1 MDSPMLKMLKSQNPE
16 VKYPQNMGQKWT
28 DKEEEELL
36 QQIKE
41 NMDIENISVIHKRTV
56 GGITSRLGEIAYKMY
71 LKKSNIHNII
81 EKTKLDENYI
91 RQIIDKKENYN
102 PKKIIKNDVNDVNK
116 NDTKEKIII
125 INGKGNE
132 KKEIL
137 IKLNGNDNNQ
147 SEYSIENEIFEIKK
161 DIKFIKSSINELVE
175 MMKSIYEFEESR
187 KESTK

>member
-1 MDSPMLKMLKSQNPE
+1 MLKMLKSQNPE

-71 LKKSNIHNII
+71 LKKSNIDDII

-102 PKKIIKNDVNDVNK
+102 PKKIIKNDVNNVNNVNE
-116 NDTKEKIII
+116 NDTREKIII
-125 INGKGNE
+125 INGRGNE

-161 DIKFIKSSINELVE
+161 EIKFIKSSINELVE

>member
-1 MDSPMLKMLKSQNPE
+1 MLKMLKSQNPE

-56 GGITSRLGEIAYKMY
+56 GGIISRLGEIAYKMY
-71 LKKSNIHNII
+71 LKKSNIRDII

-91 RQIIDKKENYN
+91 RQIIDKRENYN
-102 PKKIIKNDVNDVNK
+102 PKKNKKNDINDVNE

-147 SEYSIENEIFEIKK
+147 SEYSIENDIFEIKK

>member
-1 MDSPMLKMLKSQNPE
+1 MLKSIKSQNPE
-16 VKYPQNMGQKWT
+16 VKYPENMGQKWT
-28 DKEEEELL
+28 DEEEEELL

-41 NMDIENISVIHKRTV
+41 NMDIENISIIHKRTI

-71 LKKSNIHNII
+71 LKKSNIDDII

-102 PKKIIKNDVNDVNK
+102 PKKIIKNDVNDVNE

-125 INGKGNE
+125 IKGKGNE
-132 KKEIL
+132 TKEKKIL
-137 IKLNGNDNNQ
+137 IKFKRNDNNQ

>member
-1 MDSPMLKMLKSQNPE
+1 MLKMLKSQNPE

-102 PKKIIKNDVNDVNK
+102 PKKIIKNDINDVNK

-175 MMKSIYEFEESR
+175 MMKSIYEFEESH

>member
-1 MDSPMLKMLKSQNPE
+1 MLKMLKSQNPE

-71 LKKSNIHNII
+71 LKKSNIHDII

-102 PKKIIKNDVNDVNK
+102 PKKIKKNDINDVNE

-125 INGKGNE
+125 IKGKGNE

>member
-16 VKYPQNMGQKWT
+16 VKYPENMGQKWT

-71 LKKSNIHNII
+71 LKKSNIRDII

-91 RQIIDKKENYN
+91 RQIIDKRENYN
-102 PKKIIKNDVNDVNK
+102 PKKNKKNDINDVN
-116 NDTKEKIII
+116 
-125 INGKGNE
+125 
-132 KKEIL
+132 
-137 IKLNGNDNNQ
+137 
-147 SEYSIENEIFEIKK
+147 ENEFFDEHTVRIRNRRVLYALTCTTYIQER
-161 DIKFIKSSINELVE
+161 L
-175 MMKSIYEFEESR
+175 
-187 KESTK
+187 